1 MTAREIGEVCRVAL
15 HLLHPATM
23 EPEPIHLGENLL
35 VFLWVERTTELGVRC
50 NLWGRVILGH
60 ERDVNLG
67 REFLGDELQAL
78 FAVLDLAREDEV
90 ADD

>member
-1 MTAREIGEVCRVAL
+1 MTAREIGEVFCLRI

-23 EPEPIHLGENLL
+23 EPEAIHLGENLL
-35 VFLWVERTTELGVRC
+35 VLLWMERATELGVRC
-50 NLWGRVILGH
+50 DPWGRVILRH

-67 REFLGDELQAL
+67 REFLGDELQTL
-78 FAVLDLAREDEV
+78 FAVLDLAWENEM

>member
-1 MTAREIGEVCRVAL
+1 MAL

-23 EPEPIHLGENLL
+23 EPESIHLGENLI
-35 VFLWVERTTELGVRC
+35 VFLRAERTTKLGVRC
-50 NLWGRVILGH
+50 DPWGGVILGH

-67 REFLGDELQAL
+67 REFLGDELQAP
-78 FAVLDLAREDEV
+78 FAVLDLTREDEV